1 MIDVPGQPLAERILR
16 SALERDRPP
25 QQLLFH
31 GPAGSGKRR
40 AAKVLGWALADPGT
54 PHDPDDVGLDIT
66 VLDPP
71 GHLIRRPD
79 LEPALA
85 DLAARP
91 VVHARRVLIINEAAR
106 MDADEAASRMLK
118 SLEEPGAHA
127 HIILVSDRVDDLLPT
142 IRSRCLPVPFRSGGP
157 GGTDDG
163 LPAFTREMRAIG
175 VELGLAVMRGEAE
188 TRRLVVSAQEGM
200 ERFARDHP
208 SDELAALI
216 AEAER
221 LDGKRGG
228 RTAAKRAEDQ
238 ARREVRRA
246 ITDGWGVAF
255 EGWAGLVA
263 DAVALAVGHSA
274 PIRHPEHAEALRAAA
289 DADPGGRGLTRVIDE
304 LVLAR
309 SRLSLN
315 PTTDL
320 AAEAVIARVRRAG
333 TPQEPPLLP
342 SGRIE

>member
-1 MIDVPGQPLAERILR
+1 MIEVPGQPLAERILR
-16 SALERDRPP
+16 SSLDRERPP
-25 QQLLFH
+25 QQLLLP

-40 AAKVLGWALADPGT
+40 AARALAWALADPDA
-54 PHDPDDVGLDIT
+54 PHEPDEAGLDIT

-91 VVHARRVLIINEAAR
+91 VVHARRVLVVNEAAR
-106 MDADEAASRMLK
+106 MDADEAASRLLK
-118 SLEEPGAHA
+118 SLEEPGPDA
-127 HIILVSDRVDDLLPT
+127 HIILVTDRIDDLLPT
-142 IRSRCLPVPFRSGGP
+142 IRSRCLPVPFRAGP
-157 GGTDDG
+157 PGAGEG

-175 VELGLAVMRGEAE
+175 VQLGLAVMRGESGA
-188 TRRLVVSAQEGM
+188 RQLVIDAQEGM
-200 ERFARDHP
+200 ERFAREHP
-208 SDELAALI
+208 SDELHALN
-216 AEAER
+216 AEAAR
-221 LDGKRGG
+221 LEGKRGG

-255 EGWAGLVA
+255 EGWAGLAADVVA
-263 DAVALAVGHSA
+263 MAVGHPT
-274 PIRHPEHAEALRAAA
+274 PIRHPEHADALHAAA
-289 DADPGGRGLTRVIDE
+289 DGDGDGRTHSRIVEELT
-304 LVLAR
+304 LAR
-309 SRLSLN
+309 SQLSLN

-320 AAEAVIARVRRAG
+320 VAEAVIARVRRAG

-342 SGRIE
+342 PGRIE

>member
-16 SALERDRPP
+16 SALKRDHPP
-25 QQLLFH
+25 QQLLLH

-40 AAKVLGWALADPGT
+40 AAKALGWALADPGT
-54 PHDPDDVGLDIT
+54 PHDPNEVALDIT

-91 VVHARRVLIINEAAR
+91 VVHARRVLIVNEAAR
-106 MDADEAASRMLK
+106 MDPDEAASRILK
-118 SLEEPGAHA
+118 NLEEPGPHA
-127 HIILVSDRVDDLLPT
+127 HIVLVTDRVDDLLPT
-142 IRSRCLPVPFRSGGP
+142 IRSRCLPVPFRP
-157 GGTDDG
+157 GAPGEDG
-163 LPAFTREMRAIG
+163 EELPAFTREMRAIG

-188 TRRLVVSAQEGM
+188 ARQLVMSAQEGM
-200 ERFARDHP
+200 ERFAREHP
-208 SDELAALI
+208 SDELAGLV

-221 LDGKRGG
+221 LEGKRGG
-228 RTAAKRAEDQ
+228 RTAVKRAEDQ

-255 EGWAGLVA
+255 EGWAGLAA
-263 DAVALAVGHSA
+263 DALALAVGHPA
-274 PIRHPEHAEALRAAA
+274 PIRHPEHADTLRAAA
-289 DADPGGRGLTRVIDE
+289 DADPGGRALSRVIDE

-309 SRLSLN
+309 GQLSLN

-320 AAEAVIARVRRAG
+320 AAEALIARVRRAG
-333 TPQEPPLLP
+333 TRQEPPLLA
-342 SGRIE
+342 SGRLE